1 MALWQTAGLAFFV
14 YVVAVAAISPARR
27 RQLGRV
33 ATGAAIGAMVVLGSA
48 IQGQPVWW
56 AHWIAPAAVLLIAY
70 WTSGLLFT
78 APDFR
83 QERVLVHLDARLR
96 IRCLAR
102 RTPLALA
109 EIFESAYAGVYLL
122 VPLALLV
129 RQMYLPYPDPHGFW
143 SVVLITD
150 FICFAMLPWV
160 QTRPPRA
167 LEGEA
172 PWNSAFRHSSQYFSK
187 WSCRRSVS
195 GGVAG
200 HWRTY
205 GHSVG
210 DVCRSGC
217 RVGRRGAR
225 PISLFWR
232 CLDRLVGRPGSLAG
246 ADVTDTNLRTFELPD
261 FRTSEPPAFRH

>member
-1 MALWQTAGLAFFV
+1 MALWQTAGLVFGV
-14 YVVAVAAISPARR
+14 YVVAVAALSRARR

-33 ATGAAIGAMVVLGSA
+33 AAGAAIGAMVVLGSA
-48 IQGQPVWW
+48 NQGQPVWW
-56 AHWIAPAAVLLIAY
+56 AHWVAPAVVLLIAY

-83 QERVLVHLDARLR
+83 QERVLVNLDARLR

-109 EIFESAYAGVYLL
+109 EIFECAYAGVYLL

-129 RQMYLPYPDPHGFW
+129 RKMYLPYPDPHGFW

-172 PWNSAFRHSSQYFSK
+172 PWNSAFRRFNLRLLGSTSIQVNTFP
-187 WSCRRSVS
+187 S
-195 GGVAG
+195 GHA
-200 HWRTY
+200 
-205 GHSVG
+205 
-210 DVCRSGC
+210 
-217 RVGRRGAR
+217 AEA
-225 PISLFWR
+225 LAAA
-232 CLDRLVGRPGSLAG
+232 LLVIGGPRAILLVMCAG
-246 ADVTDTNLRTFELPD
+246 AVAVSAGAVLGRYHYFGDALTGWMVALGVWL
-261 FRTSEPPAFRH
+261 ALM